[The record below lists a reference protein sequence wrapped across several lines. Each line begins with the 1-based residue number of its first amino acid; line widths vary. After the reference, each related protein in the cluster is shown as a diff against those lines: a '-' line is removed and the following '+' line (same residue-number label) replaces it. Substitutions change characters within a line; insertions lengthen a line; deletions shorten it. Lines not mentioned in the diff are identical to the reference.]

1 MADEAQETVAPPF
14 TAFNFRVE
22 IDVEGV
28 SESVCRAAFS
38 EVEGLEMTIQVKTIR
53 EGGNNA
59 RAIHLNGPVSYGQV
73 TLRRGMTVN
82 FDLWEWFDRVQTEGS
97 LGLRADAEI
106 IMLAGDRETEQA
118 RFLLE
123 RCLPVKL
130 RAPSLNAQDGLVAIE
145 EMQLAYER
153 LSIRR
158 PENAEGG
165 ANQGARGA

>member
-28 SESVCRAAFS
+28 SQQVCHAAFS
-38 EVEGLEMTIQVKTIR
+38 ECEGLEMSVAPKTIR
-53 EGGNNA
+53 EGGDNT
-59 RAIHLNGPVSYGQV
+59 RQIHLNGPVSYGQV
-73 TLRRGMTVN
+73 TLRRGMTAN
-82 FDLWEWFDRVQTEGS
+82 FDLWDWFDRVQSQGH

-106 IMLAGDRETEQA
+106 VMLAADGRTEQV
-118 RFLLE
+118 RFILE

-130 RAPSLNAQDGLVAIE
+130 RAPSLNATDGLVAVE

-158 PENAEGG
+158 PDGGG
-165 ANQGARGA
+165 AGAAGGA